1 MDIED
6 ILPKRKDDFL
16 TQVIREDLDRLSVEE
31 LRERIVLLE
40 AEVKRVSIKLEGAT
54 SFKSA
59 AAALFKK

>member
-6 ILPKRKDDFL
+6 ILPKRKGDPL
-16 TQVIREDLDRLSVEE
+16 AQVVREDLDRLSVEE
-31 LRERIVLLE
+31 LRERILLLE
-40 AEVKRVSIKLEGAT
+40 AELKRVSTKLEGAT